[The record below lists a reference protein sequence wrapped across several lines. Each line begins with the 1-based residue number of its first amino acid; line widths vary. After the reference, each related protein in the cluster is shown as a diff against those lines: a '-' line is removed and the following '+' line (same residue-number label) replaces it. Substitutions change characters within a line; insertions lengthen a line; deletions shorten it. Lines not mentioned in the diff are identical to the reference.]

1 MKKERFYE
9 GRRGGKKGFT
19 LIEVMIAVVI
29 LSVGIIVIYESFLIS
44 LDTLKLF
51 FNRLNANLI
60 LTEKLWQTQD
70 LYEQAGGVFLPL
82 RSEGKIT
89 MANKVFDWQV
99 DLSVWDSRQDLFI
112 ARTQVSWME
121 GYNSRILSK
130 SGGIKRYF
138 NNSYVEIK

>member
-1 MKKERFYE
+1 
-9 GRRGGKKGFT
+9 
-19 LIEVMIAVVI
+19 
-29 LSVGIIVIYESFLIS
+29 
-44 LDTLKLF
+44 
-51 FNRLNANLI
+51 
-60 LTEKLWQTQD
+60 KLWQTQD

-112 ARTQVSWME
+112 AHTQVSWME
-121 GYNSRILSK
+121 GHNSRILSK

>member
-1 MKKERFYE
+1 MITDRKQRLKGRFYK

-99 DLSVWDSRQDLFI
+99 DLSVWDSRQDL
-112 ARTQVSWME
+112 
-121 GYNSRILSK
+121 
-130 SGGIKRYF
+130 
-138 NNSYVEIK
+138 